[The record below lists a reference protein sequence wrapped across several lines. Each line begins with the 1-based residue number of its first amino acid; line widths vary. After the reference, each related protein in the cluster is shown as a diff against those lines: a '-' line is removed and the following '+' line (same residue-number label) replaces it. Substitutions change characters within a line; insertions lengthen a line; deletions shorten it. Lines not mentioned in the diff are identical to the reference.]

1 MGNYNQAKVIG
12 KGTVEVKMSS
22 GKMMILTNVFHVLN
36 IKNLVSANLLCK
48 SGVKAVLKSEKLIL
62 SKNEIFV
69 GKGYATDSMYKLSII
84 NKEVFG
90 CAYIV
95 DSSYLWHARL
105 GHLNFKYLK
114 FMSKHTM
121 ISYKHDDEKKC
132 EICIQAK
139 MIKKHFS
146 KSDRNSIMLELVH
159 SDVCELN
166 GVLTRGG
173 KRYFIIFIDDFS
185 RFTYLYLMRNK
196 DESFDM
202 FKRYKIEIENK
213 KDRKIKILRSDR
225 GGEYFPNDFFT
236 FCEEHGII
244 HQSSAPY
251 TPQQN
256 GLAGRK
262 NRTLVD
268 MVNDMILNAGLPFNL
283 WGEALLTAC
292 HVHNRVHSKK
302 KYLHMSYG
310 IKGNQTLIIS
320 KCGSVSSFIEW
331 LILKE
336 QN

>member
-1 MGNYNQAKVIG
+1 
-12 KGTVEVKMSS
+12 
-22 GKMMILTNVFHVLN
+22 
-36 IKNLVSANLLCK
+36 
-48 SGVKAVLKSEKLIL
+48 
-62 SKNEIFV
+62 
-69 GKGYATDSMYKLSII
+69 
-84 NKEVFG
+84 
-90 CAYIV
+90 
-95 DSSYLWHARL
+95 
-105 GHLNFKYLK
+105 
-114 FMSKHTM
+114 
-121 ISYKHDDEKKC
+121 
-132 EICIQAK
+132 
-139 MIKKHFS
+139 
-146 KSDRNSIMLELVH
+146 MLELVH

-225 GGEYFPNDFFT
+225 GGEYFPNDFST

-268 MVNDMILNAGLPFNL
+268 MVNVVILSAKLPFNL

-292 HVHNRVHSKK
+292 HVHNRIPSKK
-302 KYLHMSYG
+302 
-310 IKGNQTLIIS
+310 IK
-320 KCGSVSSFIEW
+320 VSQYE
-331 LILKE
+331 L
-336 QN
+336 

>member
-1 MGNYNQAKVIG
+1 
-12 KGTVEVKMSS
+12 
-22 GKMMILTNVFHVLN
+22 
-36 IKNLVSANLLCK
+36 
-48 SGVKAVLKSEKLIL
+48 
-62 SKNEIFV
+62 
-69 GKGYATDSMYKLSII
+69 
-84 NKEVFG
+84 
-90 CAYIV
+90 
-95 DSSYLWHARL
+95 
-105 GHLNFKYLK
+105 
-114 FMSKHTM
+114 MSKHSM

-202 FKRYKIEIENK
+202 FKRYKIEIEIQ

-225 GGEYFPNDFFT
+225 GGEYFPNDFST

-244 HQSSAPY
+244 HLSSAPY

-256 GLAGRK
+256 GLTERK
-262 NRTLVD
+262 NKTLVD
-268 MVNDMILNAGLPFNL
+268 MVNAMILSVELPFNL
-283 WGEALLTAC
+283 WGKALLTAC
-292 HVHNRVHSKK
+292 HVHNRVPSKK
-302 KYLHMSYG
+302 
-310 IKGNQTLIIS
+310 IK
-320 KCGSVSSFIEW
+320 VSPYE
-331 LILKE
+331 L
-336 QN
+336 